1 MNVVLGDLLSPRV
14 LPPKHQLVEAAG
26 TGARRREA
34 LLCGPPSHTHI
45 LLPSP
50 GDEGA
55 LLLSSLVNPSHR
67 EAQFRTPLVLLRKAI
82 LLHQGSTGQ
91 SRDWM
96 QGQKTTVGTPS
107 PQSMALM
114 LGEVLA
120 SNLPVFIC
128 KMGWPHPLS

>member
-1 MNVVLGDLLSPRV
+1 M
-14 LPPKHQLVEAAG
+14 
-26 TGARRREA
+26 
-34 LLCGPPSHTHI
+34 CGPPSHTHT

-55 LLLSSLVNPSHR
+55 LPLSSLVTPSHR

-96 QGQKTTVGTPS
+96 QGQKTAVGTPS